1 MRLKRGERSQGRVG
15 HLGVGVG
22 RHGSHALGEHE
33 RAGGS
38 LWIRIASQRGWGHP
52 FLSCPTVCILRKGS
66 VTVESLG
73 RERFCSV
80 AAGWGEGGASLFSV
94 AGWGRG
100 LVVAEI
106 GITAAWGKSELPRR
120 CPPYFQPQQQ
130 QHSKP
135 SKNGCVEGWRP
146 SHLEALSITARST

>member
-1 MRLKRGERSQGRVG
+1 MGLKIGERSQGRVG

-38 LWIRIASQRGWGHP
+38 LWIRVASQRGWGHP

-66 VTVESLG
+66 VKVQSLG

-80 AAGWGEGGASLFSV
+80 EAGWGEGGASLFSV

-135 SKNGCVEGWRP
+135 SENGCVEG
-146 SHLEALSITARST
+146 